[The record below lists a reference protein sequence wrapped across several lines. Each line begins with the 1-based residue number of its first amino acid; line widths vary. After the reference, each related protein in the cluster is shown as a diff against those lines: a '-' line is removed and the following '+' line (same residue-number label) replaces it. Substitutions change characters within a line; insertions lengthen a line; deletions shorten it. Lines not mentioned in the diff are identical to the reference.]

1 VLVAVYGGTASTRTL
16 LCEQARLGHRVPVLL
31 LDDELD
37 RDRAVTTVLAGR
49 ADLVGLSAEARR
61 RWEEP
66 DGQRDR

>member
-1 VLVAVYGGTASTRTL
+1 VYGGTAVTRTL
-16 LCEQARLGHRVPVLL
+16 HCEEARLGHRVPVLL